1 MKKVLLI
8 AGLQEEYY
16 FKPFLVECEKVG
28 ISIHLFD
35 PDRIPVEDKL
45 NIYLDGGGHLS
56 GYIETLQFVGND
68 FLRARLP
75 VHDIDVAWYLRE
87 NSRTHV
93 ENESLEIQFARK
105 ESEKAI
111 NSLFSVLDCKWINR
125 PETLLLVGT
134 NKLYQ
139 QKLAAQCGLTVP
151 STLVSNDPVEV
162 IAKATTWGGLLAKPM
177 GYITLSKEKFY
188 TIYSECFSLA
198 ELQESE
204 TAIRNCPLFAQ
215 EYVNKRFEYRVMVIG
230 SKVLAC
236 QIDSQASELTKID
249 WRHYDFE
256 KVAHVKYT
264 LPVEV
269 CDKLQA
275 FMKAIN
281 LTYGAIDMIETP
293 GGDFVFLEINP
304 SGQWEWISYYADL
317 PIPQAVA
324 EMLVSA

>member
-28 ISIHLFD
+28 ISVYLFD
-35 PDRIPVEDKL
+35 PDRFPIEDKL
-45 NIYLDGGGHLS
+45 NIYLDSTGHLN
-56 GYIETLQFVGND
+56 GFIETLHFVGDNYSKV
-68 FLRARLP
+68 RLP
-75 VHDIDVAWYLRE
+75 ICDVDVAWYLRE
-87 NSRTHV
+87 NSPTNV
-93 ENESLEIQFARK
+93 ENESLEIRFAKK
-105 ESEKAI
+105 ESEKAV
-111 NSLFSVLDCKWINR
+111 NSLFSILECKWINR
-125 PETLLLVGT
+125 PKTLQVVGT

-188 TIYSECFSLA
+188 TIYSECFSLT
-198 ELQESE
+198 ELLESE
-204 TAIRNCPLFAQ
+204 IAIRNCPLFAQ
-215 EYVNKRFEYRVMVIG
+215 EYINKRFEYRVMVIG
-230 SKVLAC
+230 NKVLAC

-264 LPVEV
+264 LPVEI

-293 GGDFVFLEINP
+293 EGDYVFLEINP
-304 SGQWEWISYYADL
+304 SGQWEWISYYAGL
-317 PIPQAVA
+317 PIPEAVA
-324 EMLVSA
+324 EMLASA